1 MQRPYFLPYKNG
13 IGVEQETI
21 DFKYYSGF
29 STSQKLKTIESFH
42 HEILQKYKNLKVLE
56 ISTKSN
62 EELGQK
68 LSAFNL
74 KSETINKKI
83 PFTVETAF
91 QSSKVFENGG
101 PYKDLL
107 EKTSKEAKID
117 ERLRTSG
124 KIISFN
130 FFNKDYPTEPK
141 TLFYDWLYINVL
153 EKNKDL
159 HKALFQYNC
168 FTDIEFNPA
177 KSINC
182 QAHAVALFISMK
194 KNNIDFEK
202 IKDINYF
209 KTIIY
214 GETLFT

>member
-21 DFKYYSGF
+21 DFKFYSGF
-29 STSQKLKTIESFH
+29 SASQKLKTIDSFH

-62 EELGQK
+62 EKLGQE

-74 KSETINKKI
+74 KSETVNKKI

-101 PYKDLL
+101 PYIDLL
-107 EKTSKEAKID
+107 YKTSKQAKTD
-117 ERLRTSG
+117 ERLKTSG
-124 KIISFN
+124 KLISFK
-130 FFNKDYPTEPK
+130 FLNKDYPIEPN

-153 EKNKDL
+153 EKNKEL
-159 HKALFQYNC
+159 HKDLFQYNC

-194 KNNIDFEK
+194 KNNIDFVK
-202 IKDINYF
+202 IKDIDYF
-209 KTIIY
+209 KKIIY

>member
-29 STSQKLKTIESFH
+29 STSQKIKTIESFH

-62 EELGQK
+62 EKLGQE

-74 KSETINKKI
+74 KSETVNKKI
-83 PFTVETAF
+83 SFTVETAF

-101 PYKDLL
+101 PFIDLL
-107 EKTSKEAKID
+107 YKTSKQAKTD
-117 ERLRTSG
+117 ERLKTSG
-124 KIISFN
+124 KIISVN
-130 FFNKDYPTEPK
+130 FLNKDYPTEPK

-153 EKNKDL
+153 EKNKEL
-159 HKALFQYNC
+159 HKDLFQYNC

-194 KNNIDFEK
+194 KNNIDFDK
-202 IKDINYF
+202 IKDIDYF
-209 KTIIY
+209 KKIIY

>member
-21 DFKYYSGF
+21 DFKFYSGF
-29 STSQKLKTIESFH
+29 SASQKLKTIDSFH

-62 EELGQK
+62 EKLGQE

-74 KSETINKKI
+74 KSETVNKKI

-101 PYKDLL
+101 PYIDLL
-107 EKTSKEAKID
+107 YKTSKQAKTD
-117 ERLRTSG
+117 ERLKTSG
-124 KIISFN
+124 KLISFK
-130 FFNKDYPTEPK
+130 FLNKDYPIEPN

-153 EKNKDL
+153 EKNKEL
-159 HKALFQYNC
+159 HKDLFQYNC
-168 FTDIEFNPA
+168 FTD
-177 KSINC
+177 S
-182 QAHAVALFISMK
+182 
-194 KNNIDFEK
+194 
-202 IKDINYF
+202 
-209 KTIIY
+209 
-214 GETLFT
+214 

>member
-107 EKTSKEAKID
+107 EKTSKEAKTD

-124 KIISFN
+124 KIISLN

>member
-107 EKTSKEAKID
+107 EKTSKEAKTD

-182 QAHAVALFISMK
+182 QAHSVALFISMK

>member
-13 IGVEQETI
+13 IGVEQKTI

-62 EELGQK
+62 EEIGQK

-107 EKTSKEAKID
+107 EKTSKEAKTD

>member
-1 MQRPYFLPYKNG
+1 MQRPYFLPYSNG

-42 HEILQKYKNLKVLE
+42 HEILQKNKNLKVLE

-62 EELGQK
+62 ENLGQK

-101 PYKDLL
+101 PFIDLL
-107 EKTSKEAKID
+107 YKTSKQAKTD
-117 ERLRTSG
+117 ERLKTSG
-124 KIISFN
+124 KIISFK
-130 FFNKDYPTEPK
+130 FLNKDYPTEPK

-153 EKNKDL
+153 EKNKEL
-159 HKALFQYNC
+159 HKDLFQYNC
-168 FTDIEFNPA
+168 FTDIEFNPV

-202 IKDINYF
+202 LKDINYF
-209 KTIIY
+209 KKIIY

>member
-107 EKTSKEAKID
+107 EKTSKEAKTD

>member
-21 DFKYYSGF
+21 DFKFYSGF
-29 STSQKLKTIESFH
+29 SASQKLKTIDSFH

-62 EELGQK
+62 EKLGQE

-74 KSETINKKI
+74 KSETVNKKI

-101 PYKDLL
+101 PYIDLL
-107 EKTSKEAKID
+107 YKTSKQAKTD
-117 ERLRTSG
+117 ERLKTSG
-124 KIISFN
+124 KLISFK
-130 FFNKDYPTEPK
+130 FLNKDYPIEPN

-153 EKNKDL
+153 EKNKEL
-159 HKALFQYNC
+159 HKDLFQYNC

-194 KNNIDFEK
+194 KNNIDFGK
-202 IKDINYF
+202 IKDIDYF
-209 KTIIY
+209 KKIIY

>member
-1 MQRPYFLPYKNG
+1 MQRPYFIPYTSG
-13 IGVEQETI
+13 IGVEKKII

-29 STSQKLKTIESFH
+29 TPIQKMKTIESFH
-42 HEILQKYKNLKVLE
+42 NEIIKNDNNIKVLE

-62 EELGQK
+62 IDLGQK

-101 PYKDLL
+101 PYIDLL
-107 EKTSKEAKID
+107 YKNSKQAKTD
-117 ERLRTSG
+117 ERLKTSG
-124 KIISFN
+124 KLISFR
-130 FFNKDYPTEPK
+130 FLNKDYPIEPK

-153 EKNKDL
+153 EKNKEL
-159 HKALFQYNC
+159 HKDLFQYNC

-194 KNNIDFEK
+194 KNNIDFGK
-202 IKDINYF
+202 IKDIDNF
-209 KTIIY
+209 KKIIY